1 MNDHGVMLEMPTTD
15 LAGEVAPVAS
25 AAALYPPTPFPLPG
39 GKGGASTDGSCADE
53 SVFLARSA
61 DRLHSRG
68 SFPDETPLSARRNG
82 RKGPGNRGP
91 GYPLRHG
98 LLRVLR
104 DPAAL
109 RAVLNAR
116 LRLRGATRLPLSVRL
131 SGRVRLD
138 NPGRR
143 GAIDFGERVNII
155 GRIVPVEIAVRPG
168 ARVAIG
174 DGTFVNYGV
183 SISACAAVAIGAG
196 CQIGQYAIIQDNDYH
211 DLVDKRREPPSRP
224 VVIEDRVWIGA
235 RAIVLRGVRIG
246 HDAVVGAGSVVT
258 RDVPPWTI
266 VAGAPARVVRQ
277 IDPDADRAYDDC
289 PIDAAA
295 PNGAGDGESV

>member
-1 MNDHGVMLEMPTTD
+1 
-15 LAGEVAPVAS
+15 
-25 AAALYPPTPFPLPG
+25 
-39 GKGGASTDGSCADE
+39 
-53 SVFLARSA
+53 
-61 DRLHSRG
+61 
-68 SFPDETPLSARRNG
+68 
-82 RKGPGNRGP
+82 
-91 GYPLRHG
+91 
-98 LLRVLR
+98 VLR

-183 SISACAAVAIGAG
+183 SISACASVAIGAG

-277 IDPDADRAYDDC
+277 IDPDADRADDDC

-295 PNGAGDGESV
+295 PNGAGDEQSV